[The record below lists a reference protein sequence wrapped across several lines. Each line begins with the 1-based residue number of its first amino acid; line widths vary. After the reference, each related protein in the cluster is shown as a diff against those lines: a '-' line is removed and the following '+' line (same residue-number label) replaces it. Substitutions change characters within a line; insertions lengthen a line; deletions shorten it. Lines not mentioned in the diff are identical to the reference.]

1 MQASSQYRLPTSA
14 CLDGGA
20 FCLCPTTDKGL
31 GLPCFESSEEQAT
44 QQLFLEQV
52 CLWDL
57 PDNTAAKAMLSASQP
72 QRGVW
77 GREGAGHQ
85 ALIPG
90 AQCLKMSLRVATAL
104 IGFGGYLTFED
115 DLLPRACFTPV

>member
-20 FCLCPTTDKGL
+20 FCLCPITDTEL
-31 GLPCFESSEEQAT
+31 GLPCFESSEEQTT
-44 QQLFLEQV
+44 QQLFLELV

-57 PDNTAAKAMLSASQP
+57 PDNTPP
-72 QRGVW
+72 QKRCSLPPNHSGVF
-77 GREGAGHQ
+77 GGGHQ

-115 DLLPRACFTPV
+115 DLLPRSCFTPV

>member
-31 GLPCFESSEEQAT
+31 GLPCFESSEEQTT
-44 QQLFLEQV
+44 QQLLLEQV

-57 PDNTAAKAMLSASQP
+57 PDNTP
-72 QRGVW
+72 QKRCSLPPNHSGGVW
-77 GREGAGHQ
+77 GRAGGGHQ
-85 ALIPG
+85 ALISG

-115 DLLPRACFTPV
+115 DLLPRSCFTPL